1 MTTVTP
7 TPVSK
12 GCIAETIA
20 ALLQPVALTA
30 LAMGIWALASGP
42 GWTAGF
48 AVRSGLFSHWQVWL
62 AVAGLCQL
70 GSRTLKSFDSCASLE
85 L

>member
-1 MTTVTP
+1 MTTATP
-7 TPVSK
+7 IPVSK

-30 LAMGIWALASGP
+30 LAMGCWALSSGL
-42 GWTAGF
+42 GWTSGF
-48 AVRSGLFSHWQVWL
+48 VINSGLFSHWQVWL
-62 AVAGLCQL
+62 AAAALFQLC
-70 GSRTLKSFDSCASLE
+70 SRTLKSFDSCASLE